1 MVPMLTY
8 ILAGSA
14 IAFTCVLIMLIF
26 RDFRQHRV
34 ALIFSF
40 LLIAVL
46 AFLLHP
52 FSEGPFTK
60 LTRDV
65 QTAIPALFWL
75 TCRFAFTDKD
85 HLRSPFIV
93 LALFSFAAPATFGFF
108 TTHQQATGWS
118 LILGWEIP
126 QICEFVLLGGGFW
139 DVLSNWRNDLIET
152 RRRVRAAVM
161 GIAGITILWVV
172 TSLNFQ
178 LGGSLDRLFIV
189 NIGLLIS
196 CYFLLEGKK
205 GVLFGVID
213 KVNTTEI
220 QAKIKTR
227 QSLSNDMRRVEELI
241 TAGFHRTEK
250 ITLKDVAKAL
260 QMPEYRC
267 RELINQELG
276 YRNFNEF
283 INELRIADACDL
295 LLQDLTTPVSN
306 IALDIG
312 YRTLSSFNRAFK
324 DIKNQSPTKFR
335 AENSR
340 NS

>member
-1 MVPMLTY
+1 MLTY
-8 ILAGSA
+8 TFAGSA
-14 IAFTCVLIMLIF
+14 IAFTSVLIILIF
-26 RDFRQHRV
+26 RDFRQHKV
-34 ALIFSF
+34 ALIFSL

-52 FSEGPFTK
+52 FTEVPFTK
-60 LTRDV
+60 LTRDI

-75 TCRFAFTDKD
+75 TCRFSFTDKD
-85 HLRSPFIV
+85 NVRSPFIL
-93 LALFSFAAPATFGFF
+93 LALFSFAMPAVFGFF
-108 TTHQQATGWS
+108 TTHQEATGWV
-118 LILGWEIP
+118 LLFGWEIP
-126 QICEFVLLGGGFW
+126 QLCEFILLGGGFW

-178 LGGSLDRLFIV
+178 LGGTLDRLLIV
-189 NIGLLIS
+189 NMGLLFS

-205 GVLFGVID
+205 GVLFGMID
-213 KVNTTEI
+213 KVNTVEI

-227 QSLSNDMRRVEELI
+227 QSLSNDMRKVEQLI
-241 TAGFHRTEK
+241 ADGFHRTEK

-260 QMPEYRC
+260 QMPEYKC

-295 LLQDLTTPVSN
+295 LLEDLTTPVSN

-324 DIKNQSPTKFR
+324 DIKDQSPTQFR
-335 AENSR
+335 SENSADK
-340 NS
+340 